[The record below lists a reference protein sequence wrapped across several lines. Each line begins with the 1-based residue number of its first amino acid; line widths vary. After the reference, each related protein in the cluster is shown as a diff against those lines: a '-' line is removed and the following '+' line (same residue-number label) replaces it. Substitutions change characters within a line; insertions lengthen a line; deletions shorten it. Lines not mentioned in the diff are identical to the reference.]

1 MRQRLLVW
9 FTVAAIVFAV
19 YWLCLRY
26 LFPGYYA
33 PVSAFHVD
41 FYEYASLRDK
51 TLTQILRY
59 PRPVAYFTMKLLGLG
74 GLTWVI
80 VNGIVLALVNIWLT
94 VFLVRQISRSSWSAL
109 PTATALYSLL
119 LFAHPYFYFEH
130 RHDLPAQASYFL
142 AVVSLICWQKFL
154 ERRNIILL
162 CAAFATAALF
172 VFAKE
177 TYFISFLCVASGI
190 ALTDR
195 KNWRLHAGY
204 LLVLAALEV
213 FSFLWTSHLNGPF
226 VNTHAT
232 GENPYRIDLAPT
244 VLVNTAWFYLRR
256 FLNPF
261 SISTVAWTMF
271 LLRKDRRLMLLAFA
285 FVAAGLVA
293 LAPHAILPNHLIEE
307 YAWVG
312 VSLFFAPLILAADR
326 LWELR
331 WQTAV
336 MVLLVALTVYGYHR
350 RYKSSELAFNVRQ
363 DQLGR
368 PLAQSVKKLHAVP
381 QGSRALVV
389 GLNATYV
396 PFYSESFLL
405 TEFGEHISWTVLTG
419 PGIPAQ
425 KSNRVAHV
433 INVSDARIGS
443 YDQLVTYNSEGE
455 LVGIRKVVDIPAA
468 EREKAYL
475 LVPELR
481 PLDELTVMYP
491 REGYRKFLAA
501 NISLDWG
508 LLGEAQRYL
517 DGAAADGASADATYR
532 QLSARLADERKAQ
545 AAMPAVVTSLRA
557 QPEQIVDPEGHGV
570 GVTELVWTI
579 SPPRACEI
587 HIGAPDGKLFA
598 AESTSGSS
606 KTEKWVRDGMKF
618 FLQDVSGGR
627 TLTPENTL
635 AEVTV
640 RVH

>member
-9 FTVAAIVFAV
+9 FTVAAIIFAV

-74 GLTWVI
+74 GVTSVI
-80 VNGIVLALVNIWLT
+80 VNGIVMALVNIWLT
-94 VFLVRQISRSSWSAL
+94 VFLVRQISRSSWIAL
-109 PTATALYSLL
+109 PMATALYSLV
-119 LFAHPYFYFEH
+119 LFAHQDFYLEH
-130 RHDLPAQASYFL
+130 RHDLPAQASYFF
-142 AVVSLICWQKFL
+142 AVVSLICWNKFL
-154 ERRNIILL
+154 ERRRIILL
-162 CAAFATAALF
+162 CAAFVAAALF

-195 KNWRLHAGY
+195 KNWKWHSGY
-204 LLVLAALEV
+204 ILVLATLEV
-213 FSFLWTSHLNGPF
+213 LSFVWTSHLNGPF
-226 VNTHAT
+226 INTHAT
-232 GENPYRIDLAPT
+232 GENPYRIDLTPP
-244 VLVNTAWFYLRR
+244 VLVNTAMFYLRR

-261 SISTVAWTMF
+261 SIATVAWTIF
-271 LLRKDRRLMLLAFA
+271 LLRKDRRLMLLAIAFA
-285 FVAAGLVA
+285 AAGLVA
-293 LAPHAILPNHLIEE
+293 LAPHAILPNHRIEE

-312 VSLFFAPLILAADR
+312 VSLLFAPLILAADR
-326 LWELR
+326 LWKLH
-331 WQTAV
+331 WHGAV
-336 MVLLVALTVYGYHR
+336 MVLLVTLTVFGYHR
-350 RYKSSELAFNVRQ
+350 HYKSADLVFNVRQ
-363 DQLGR
+363 DRVGR
-368 PLAQSVKKLHAVP
+368 PLARSVKKLHAVP
-381 QGSRALVV
+381 LGSRALVV
-389 GLNATYV
+389 GLEATYN
-396 PFYSESFLL
+396 PFYSESFML

-419 PGIPAQ
+419 PGIPPR
-425 KSNRVAHV
+425 KNNRVTHV
-433 INVSDARIGS
+433 IDASDARIDS
-443 YDQLVTYNSEGE
+443 YDQLVSYNSEGE
-455 LVGIRKVVDIPAA
+455 LLNIRKIGDITPT
-468 EREKAYL
+468 ERERPYL

-491 REGYRKFLAA
+491 REAYRKFLAA
-501 NISLDWG
+501 DISLDWG
-508 LLGEAQRYL
+508 LLSEAQRYL
-517 DGAAADGASADATYR
+517 DGAAADGASTDATYR
-532 QLSARLADERKAQ
+532 LLSARLADERKAK
-545 AAMPAVVTSLRA
+545 AATPTVVTSLRA
-557 QPEQIVDPEGHGV
+557 QPEQIVDPEGHGL

-598 AESTSGSS
+598 AEFTSGSS